1 MMAIPKTEIRDND
14 QNIYSVSELTQ
25 EIKILL
31 ETGLPTL
38 WVEGEVSNYKL
49 HSSGHMYFV
58 LKDENA
64 QINCTMW
71 RSRNQML
78 YFNLQDGI
86 KVQAQGRITVYEKRG
101 SYQLDVVQIRPA
113 GVGNLQLAFELL
125 KKKLREEGLFEAS
138 RKKPLPRYPERIGI
152 VTSATGAAIRDLV
165 SILHRRFPAL
175 ELILRPTLVQG
186 EGAAEDIA
194 NAIDEF
200 NAFGQVDV
208 LIVGRG
214 GGSLEDLWAFNEEM
228 VARAIARSKIPII
241 SAVGHEVDFTICDF
255 VADLRAP
262 TPSAAAELVV
272 KDKSDLSKFI
282 RLKTEKMSRRLT
294 DKIANYQEKLRYIR
308 SGYGFRRPAD
318 ITRQFQQ
325 RLDEL
330 RHSLELA
337 QQHRLDLARKHLELL
352 TQRLLALGPESI
364 LNRGYSICFTAN
376 DGQLVRT
383 AAMLNPN
390 QKIRIQFGQGAL
402 DGTADTIHPD
412 DSLTD
417 TMEKLKK

>member
-1 MMAIPKTEIRDND
+1 MAIPKTDIRDND
-14 QNIYSVSELTQ
+14 QNIFSVSELTQ
-25 EIKILL
+25 EIKLLL
-31 ETGLPTL
+31 ETGFATV

-78 YFNLQDGI
+78 YFSLQDGM
-86 KVQAQGRITVYEKRG
+86 KVQAQGRVTVYEKRG

-113 GVGNLQLAFELL
+113 GIGNLQMAFELL

-138 RKKPLPRYPERIGI
+138 RKKPLPPYPERIGI
-152 VTSATGAAIRDLV
+152 VTSATGAAIQDLMA
-165 SILHRRFPAL
+165 ILRRRFPSL

-194 NAIDEF
+194 SAIDEF
-200 NAFGQVDV
+200 NAYGEVDV
-208 LIVGRG
+208 LIIGRG
-214 GGSLEDLWAFNEEM
+214 GGSLEDLWAFNEEI
-228 VARAIARSKIPII
+228 VARAIARSRIPIV
-241 SAVGHEVDFTICDF
+241 SAVGHEVDFSISDF

-272 KDKSDLSKFI
+272 KNKADLLQFI
-282 RLKTEKMSRRLT
+282 RLKTDKMSRLLT
-294 DKIANYQEKLRYIR
+294 DRIASYQEKLRYIR

-330 RHSLELA
+330 QHTLEMA

-352 TQRLLALGPESI
+352 TQRLQALGPESI
-364 LNRGYSICFTAN
+364 LNRGYSICFTAS
-376 DGQLVRT
+376 DGQLLRD
-383 AAMLNPN
+383 ASRLHPG
-390 QKIRIQFGQGAL
+390 QKIWIQLGQGAL
-402 DGTADTIHPD
+402 DATADEIRPQNNLD
-412 DSLTD
+412 D
-417 TMEKLKK
+417 TMGKWKK